1 MEGLI
6 LKGIGGFYY
15 VKTERGVIEC
25 RARGRFRKDNIKP
38 AAGDRAEIEIQDD
51 GTGYVLEILPRRNHM
66 IRPPLANVD
75 RMFIVAA
82 AARPEPNLLFVDKI
96 AAICE
101 LKGIEPV
108 IVINKTDLNPAPP
121 LPGIY
126 RNAGFETIALSAERD
141 DVKAMFAPYIKN
153 GVSAFT
159 GASGVGKSSI
169 INRLGLGASF
179 EVGGVSD
186 RIERGRHTTRH
197 VELIE
202 AYGGYVA
209 DTPGF
214 SSYDIER
221 LSIIDKE
228 ELCRGF
234 RDFIPYIDDCRFTG
248 CSHTKEK
255 GCAVREALSQGKIEK
270 TRHQSYCALYE
281 QIKDIKPWE
290 ISESK
295 RM

>member
-15 VKTERGVIEC
+15 VKTSRGVIEC

-38 AAGDRAEIEIQDD
+38 AAGDRVLIDVQSD
-51 GTGYVLEILPRRNHM
+51 GTGYLLEIFERKNHM

-82 AARPEPNLLFVDKI
+82 AAKPEPNLLFVDKI

-108 IVINKTDLNPAPP
+108 IVINKLDLYPDSPIPA
-121 LPGIY
+121 IY
-126 RNAGFETIALSAERD
+126 RHAGFKTVALSAERD
-141 DVKAMFAPYIKN
+141 DVKSIFEPYIKS

-179 EVGGVSD
+179 DVGGVSS

-197 VELIE
+197 VELVE

-221 LSIIDKE
+221 LSLVDKE

-234 RDFIPYIDDCRFTG
+234 RDFLPYIDDCRFTG

-255 GCAVREALSQGKIEK
+255 GCAVIAAAEAGRIEK
-270 TRHQSYCALYE
+270 TRHASYCTLYE
-281 QIKDIKPWE
+281 QIKDIKPWD
-290 ISESK
+290 
-295 RM
+295 

>member
-15 VKTERGVIEC
+15 VKTDGGVVEC

-38 AAGDRAEIEIQDD
+38 AVGDRVTISVQDD
-51 GTGYVLEILPRRNHM
+51 GTGYLLEILDRKNYM
-66 IRPPLANVD
+66 IRPPLANID

-82 AARPEPNLLFVDKI
+82 AASPEPNLLFVDKI

-101 LKGIEPV
+101 LKGIDPV
-108 IVINKTDLNPAPP
+108 IVINKIDLFPGTP

-126 RNAGFETIALSAERD
+126 ARAGFETIALSAERD
-141 DVKAMFAPYIKN
+141 DAAPLFSPYIKN

-169 INRLGLGASF
+169 INRLGLGA
-179 EVGGVSD
+179 ELLVGGVSK

-221 LSIIDKE
+221 LSVIDKE

-234 RDFIPYIDDCRFTG
+234 RDFLPYIDDCRFTG

-255 GCAVREALSQGKIEK
+255 GCAVIAAVNEGKIEK
-270 TRHQSYCALYE
+270 TRHSSYCSLYE
-281 QIKDIKPWE
+281 QIKDIKPWD
-290 ISESK
+290 
-295 RM
+295 